1 MLLALT
7 HLVTQVLC
15 PDPGPEEAGEDLGKK
30 LVIDVT
36 SPKHS
41 GVRNKLEKQ
50 DGGNKFFLNNLSSNT
65 KYTVALRRQS
75 GDSLRSD

>member
-7 HLVTQVLC
+7 HPVAQVLC
-15 PDPGPEEAGEDLGKK
+15 PDPRPEEAGEDLGKK
-30 LVIDVT
+30 LVIEVT

-50 DGGNKFFLNNLSSNT
+50 DGNKIFLNNLSSNT
-65 KYTVALRRQS
+65 KYTVAIRQQS
-75 GDSLRSD
+75 GESLRSD